1 MGAWEGIGDRV
12 DGMRSKMDNSLG
24 GSHLSGLFNR
34 YLLTE
39 CGQKGIRLKKSSR
52 RGIQVR
58 LNFLG
63 VGGNYQL
70 S

>member
-1 MGAWEGIGDRV
+1 
-12 DGMRSKMDNSLG
+12 MDNSLD
-24 GSHLSGLFNR
+24 GSHLSGLFIR
-34 YLLTE
+34 YLLIE
-39 CGQKGIRLKKSSR
+39 CGQKGIQVKKSSR

>member
-1 MGAWEGIGDRV
+1 
-12 DGMRSKMDNSLG
+12 MDNSLD

-34 YLLTE
+34 YLLIE
-39 CGQKGIRLKKSSR
+39 CGQKGIQVKKSSR